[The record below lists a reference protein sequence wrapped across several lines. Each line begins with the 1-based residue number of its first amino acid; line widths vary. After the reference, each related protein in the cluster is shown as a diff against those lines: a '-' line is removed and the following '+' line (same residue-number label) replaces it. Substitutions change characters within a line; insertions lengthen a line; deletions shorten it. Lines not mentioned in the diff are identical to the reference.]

1 MLLKTC
7 CFIFGLFSD
16 LQGARTSQYPSV
28 IVPHG
33 SIREIK
39 ITYFSS
45 RHDCQWFINEKKER
59 KKESGIQSAAG
70 DKGQSVYL
78 SDVRLYLI
86 LSTVSPSVC
95 LCVMEVSEVSCAA
108 IPVWRRSVIIYH
120 SCQNNRHPSR
130 EKERQRTCLRRRV
143 VGPQHGG
150 TTHKHLHKVFLWSV
164 TADECV
170 LLFEGTFYLCR
181 YRFGFIRWWWWWWW
195 PH

>member
-59 KKESGIQSAAG
+59 KKVEYNQQQETKDSQCTWVMYVCILFCQQCHLQCVCVWWRFLKFPVLPFQFDGGASSFIILVKTIDTPRG
-70 DKGQSVYL
+70 KRNVSVPAWGGVL
-78 SDVRLYLI
+78 SDLN
-86 LSTVSPSVC
+86 T
-95 LCVMEVSEVSCAA
+95 EG
-108 IPVWRRSVIIYH
+108 RRTNIYIKF
-120 SCQNNRHPSR
+120 SFDR
-130 EKERQRTCLRRRV
+130 
-143 VGPQHGG
+143 
-150 TTHKHLHKVFLWSV
+150 
-164 TADECV
+164 
-170 LLFEGTFYLCR
+170 
-181 YRFGFIRWWWWWWW
+181 
-195 PH
+195 